1 MSGLEVVGAIAS
13 VVQLAEVV
21 ISISKQLYE
30 VANALSNAPSDIK
43 DLAHDL
49 EMFHDDLILYA
60 DLVHARNTSYSKHFS
75 RFTAKIIGRCA
86 EICVKIDKI
95 LKKLRSGS
103 FWAKVKWIYK
113 EKEIVKLQ
121 AKLRDLKLSL
131 MGVLSILISVKT
143 DHVLDA
149 LGVTTPSVFE
159 SPGNKG
165 LSPETIGDIEETRR
179 KLAGITV
186 SGDLSKRVQDTSEQT
201 NAFKSSLSLGTAKTK
216 RLSMRSTPSTLGW
229 TSFENRLEQY
239 KFLVT
244 GAEEPYF
251 ELVPK
256 AAITANTPTRIYLDK
271 HQ

>member
-60 DLVHARNTSYSKHFS
+60 DLVNARNTSYSKHFS

-113 EKEIVKLQ
+113 EKEIVKLL

-143 DHVLDA
+143 DLVLDA

-159 SPGNKG
+159 SPGNEG
-165 LSPETIGDIEETRR
+165 LSPEIIGDIEETRR

-201 NAFKSSLSLGTAKTK
+201 NASKSSSSLGTAKTK

-229 TSFENRLEQY
+229 TSVENRLEQY
-239 KFLVT
+239 KFVVT

-251 ELVPK
+251 ELLPK